1 VDVDTV
7 ASTLALAEQNH
18 AEALKQVCLKYV
30 VGRFRLKPMFA
41 QMEHEV
47 DGVCDI
53 MLLCDAL

>member
-1 VDVDTV
+1 VDTV